1 MDVPDA
7 GSTDPLPIVPVGP
20 TWSVEPFGSGWLLQM
35 SSPSGV
41 RRDQFFATAAEA
53 CEKARQILV
62 QPAER
67 NY

>member
-7 GSTDPLPIVPVGP
+7 GSTDAAEIVPVAP

-53 CEKARQILV
+53 CEKARQIV
-62 QPAER
+62 GEPAAR